1 MTERHTIPVADDESV
16 VAVHHEADA
25 DDWLVFC
32 HGFLS
37 DKSGSY
43 EERCERAVVE
53 GYNAIRFDFRGCGE
67 SDGAFIDQ
75 NLSTRIADLQAVV
88 DYFEVPSYTVFG
100 SSFGGKTAFHAAV
113 DDDRIEAIIT
123 RAPVTYNRAF
133 APAREAVDSA
143 GVYQYDE
150 DYAIDERFFEDFDTY
165 AFADV
170 TECLDVPV
178 AVFHGREDAS
188 VPLSDSLEAVGEL
201 AADAFLQAYRGE
213 GHRFSESAEDRLREQ
228 TFDWLARTR

>member
-1 MTERHTIPVADDESV
+1 MSERHTIPVTDDESV
-16 VAVHHEADA
+16 VAVHHEAKTDR
-25 DDWLVFC
+25 WLVFS

-43 EERCERAVVE
+43 EERCERAVRE
-53 GYNAIRFDFRGCGE
+53 GYNAVRFDFRGCGE
-67 SDGAFIDQ
+67 SDGAFVDQ

-88 DYFEVPSYTVFG
+88 DYFDPLSYALFG

-113 DDDRIEAIIT
+113 DDDRVEAIVT

-133 APAREAVDSA
+133 EAARDAVA
-143 GVYQYDE
+143 AEGIYQYDE

-165 AFADV
+165 AFADAA
-170 TECLDVPV
+170 ERLDVPV
-178 AVFHGREDAS
+178 AIFHGREDAS

-201 AADAFLQAYRGE
+201 ATDTVLQAYRGE
-213 GHRFSESAEDRLREQ
+213 GHRFSESAEKRLRDQ
-228 TFDWLARTR
+228 AFDWLARVR